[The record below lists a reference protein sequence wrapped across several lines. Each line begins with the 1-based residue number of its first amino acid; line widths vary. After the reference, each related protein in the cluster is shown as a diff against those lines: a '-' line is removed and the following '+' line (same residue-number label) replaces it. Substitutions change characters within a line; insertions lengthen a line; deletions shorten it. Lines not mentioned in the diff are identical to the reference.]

1 LDATAWQFTTC
12 AITSRV
18 AFSRESRHFAPF
30 SGVLPPFCHPTGFES
45 GRAHSPSRSRKTW
58 LAPTATWPLSSASRP
73 RPHGAR
79 PAGSGRAQTLP
90 RWLLPATDH
99 RIGKDRTGPDLDERP
114 LYFSMRQ
121 ARRFL
126 RTKSTYSSPLVAA
139 QPLTIPSWQEGL
151 DATFLVF
158 EPRCLHRW
166 RR

>member
-1 LDATAWQFTTC
+1 HHEQLALFWRFSITTNSLPSPPLTTGYRLLTT
-12 AITSRV
+12 I
-18 AFSRESRHFAPF
+18 HPPHAPR
-30 SGVLPPFCHPTGFES
+30 LPPP
-45 GRAHSPSRSRKTW
+45 
-58 LAPTATWPLSSASRP
+58 APRRP
-73 RPHGAR
+73 PG
-79 PAGSGRAQTLP
+79 PAGSDRAQILP

>member
-1 LDATAWQFTTC
+1 SF
-12 AITSRV
+12 R
-18 AFSRESRHFAPF
+18 
-30 SGVLPPFCHPTGFES
+30 GVLPPSGPQISAES
-45 GRAHSPSRSRKTW
+45 SMGYPLLGTRETRVVSTVP
-58 LAPTATWPLSSASRP
+58 WPLFSRP
-73 RPHGAR
+73 TPPAPRPTTPR

-114 LYFSMRQ
+114 YYFSMRQ